1 MQTNLF
7 STPIPDPEKGRALL
21 KEKLAR
27 RTAPVSPVPAP
38 RPQGRYLKV
47 KIEDAPEF
55 ERRTGFTFEG
65 IEEHPLHGVV
75 FKGQFQNTIQEPA

>member
-27 RTAPVSPVPAP
+27 RTAQGVPAPTPAP

-75 FKGQFQNTIQEPA
+75 FRGRFQELV

>member
-1 MQTNLF
+1 MIPY

-27 RTAPVSPVPAP
+27 RTAPPVAPAP
-38 RPQGRYLKV
+38 QPQGRYLKV

-65 IEEHPLHGVV
+65 IEEHPIHGVV
-75 FKGQFQNTIQEPA
+75 FRGRFQEPV